1 MPRVLRCTNPFVDEF
16 FSLMEKADRIEGGY
30 SYKELHSMYVEFMR
44 FFYPNEKTLGEESI
58 RRKLVI
64 DGLPYIESE
73 TKSNRK
79 KLYLIKPSS
88 VLLEVEGIKKIV
100 FNIKGVNLE
109 AVKQQVK
116 KEVKDMGYSYSYNT
130 IYKNSDR
137 KFESKHYKADSG
149 SIEKFIYVKGYSLVF
164 DKQDWVK
171 FSDFYRDYLK
181 FCADSVYVPLNQ
193 LTVKKYLQDATYRV
207 IKLVESRHDSKNL
220 YVNINNKKT
229 SPKPK
234 VVPIQHI
241 QQQPTQTALD
251 LMTKPIPITTD
262 LHGSVEVKPVFKL
275 ELFTT
280 LSGDF
285 GQKVND
291 NVREFI
297 HRRTSYDEDGIPYD
311 TKKLYAAYRYYM
323 RDKDIYSFNEFRY
336 IISCI
341 PAARLESDYDNNTE
355 VSRIIPEF
363 EYLSRMEEK
372 NRAGLIQMQI
382 NNYYK
387 RVTKASEE
395 AKKIY
400 EQLEAENGWYPAPA
414 VVEEEKE
421 DKDKVEELKK
431 AELQHN
437 IKSVGG
443 EEQHKEASSTTI
455 ETKKVELKE
464 DDKSLGF
471 IDAAM
476 RDIEHN
482 YAGVIRR
489 YKALESIKQVI
500 KEERVKVHAD
510 LKPIF
515 DMIVENSLKKFEE
528 INPTFPSFEKEVEDL
543 KANLRNLSNFVK
555 KA

>member
-1 MPRVLRCTNPFVDEF
+1 MGMTRCNNPYVDEF
-16 FSLMEKADRIEGGY
+16 FSMMEKADRPDGGFTY
-30 SYKELHSMYVEFMR
+30 VELHSMYVEFMS
-44 FFYPNEKTLGEESI
+44 FFYPDEKPLGKESI
-58 RRKLVI
+58 RRKLVF
-64 DGLPYIESE
+64 GELPYIESHDG
-73 TKSNRK
+73 K
-79 KLYLIKPSS
+79 KPYLVKPSP
-88 VLLEVEGIKKIV
+88 VLLEIEGIRKIV
-100 FNIKGVNLE
+100 FEAKGVNLE
-109 AVKQQVK
+109 TIKQVK
-116 KEVKDMGYSYSYNT
+116 KEVKDMEHSYNT

-137 KFESKHYKADSG
+137 KFESKHYKADTG
-149 SIEKFIYVKGYSLVF
+149 SIEKFMYDKGYSLVF
-164 DKQDWVK
+164 DKKDWIK

-181 FCADSVYVPLNQ
+181 YCADSIYVPLNQ
-193 LTVKKYLQDATYRV
+193 LTVKKFLQDSTYRV

-220 YVNINNKKT
+220 YVNVNKKT
-229 SPKPK
+229 TSPKSK
-234 VVPIQHI
+234 VVPIQPI
-241 QQQPTQTALD
+241 QQPVQSI
-251 LMTKPIPITTD
+251 MTKPIPIQE
-262 LHGSVEVKPVFKL
+262 LSGSVEVKPMFKL
-275 ELFTT
+275 EPFTT

-291 NVREFI
+291 SVREFI

-323 RDKDIYSFNEFRY
+323 RDKDVYSFNEFRY
-336 IISCI
+336 VISCI

-372 NRAGLIQMQI
+372 NKAGLIQMQI

-400 EQLEAENGWYPAPA
+400 EQLEAENGWYPA
-414 VVEEEKE
+414 VVEEEKKE
-421 DKDKVEELKK
+421 DKVEEVKK
-431 AELQHN
+431 DFAELQHN
-437 IKSVGG
+437 IKSAFGG
-443 EEQHKEASSTTI
+443 EEQHKEVSSATI

-464 DDKSLGF
+464 DDKSL
-471 IDAAM
+471 DSVDHALH
-476 RDIEHN
+476 DIENN
-482 YAGVIRR
+482 YASVIRK

-500 KEERVKVHAD
+500 KEEKVKVHDD

-515 DMIVENSLKKFEE
+515 DMLVDNSLKKFEE

-555 KA
+555 K